1 MALSI
6 KDPETDELARR
17 LADRTGE
24 SLTDAVKQ
32 ALRERLQRELRSDAD
47 AGLSDRLL
55 EIGSRCA
62 EQMAEPYHSSDHAE
76 LLYDESGLPR

>member
-1 MALSI
+1 MPLSI

-32 ALRERLQRELRSDAD
+32 ALRERLQRELREDRD
-47 AGLSDRLL
+47 AGLGDRLL
-55 EIGSRCA
+55 EIGRRCA
-62 EQMAEPYHSSDHAE
+62 DQMTEPYRSSDHGE
-76 LLYDESGLPR
+76 LLYDESGLPL